1 MRLSSAGDPMIYR
14 SRYLDRMLFS
24 PLGYRHDARPP
35 HAKRTRSHTQ
45 SRAQEQL
52 QPQVQSRSEAEPVSY
67 SPAAG
72 LSVQLQSHSALQQ
85 PQLGLEER
93 AAYLS
98 SRELRLIVGR
108 CEETIKGGRAQIE
121 DYEAFVICQQE
132 LSSRA

>member
-45 SRAQEQL
+45 SHAQGQV
-52 QPQVQSRSEAEPVSY
+52 QPQVQSRSEAEPVGY
-67 SPAAG
+67 SQDYQP
-72 LSVQLQSHSALQQ
+72 LQSHPTPQ
-85 PQLGLEER
+85 PQMGLEER